1 MKSVTLVLVCTFL
14 YCISVSGQEF
24 QINPYANY
32 FLAGRLSGYYADALF
47 DNGADFGFGV
57 SYGLGKGKHLEA
69 SYTFAKS
76 GAYIRDNAN
85 DSTHSRTNMNFGYI
99 QVGYLQE
106 IIPDKMPQLRPFGM
120 FTIGAAYLDPE
131 DPSFITEW
139 KFAATIGGGIK
150 YFITD
155 VVGFRV
161 QARLLM
167 PLFFEDVSGS
177 CGSYYGCSTGMD
189 SFMSLAQGDVG
200 GGIVLRFGGDSL
212 K

>member
-1 MKSVTLVLVCTFL
+1 MKNATWVLAFTFIH
-14 YCISVSGQEF
+14 YISVSGQEF

-32 FLAGRLSGYYADALF
+32 FLAGKLSGYYADAF
-47 DNGADFGFGV
+47 FENGADFGFGV
-57 SYGLGKGKHLEA
+57 SYGLGKGKHLEV

-76 GAYIRDNAN
+76 GAYLRDNAN
-85 DSTHSRTNMNFGYI
+85 DSTHSSTNMNFGYI
-99 QVGYLQE
+99 QAGYVQE
-106 IIPDKMPQLRPFGM
+106 FIPKKMPQLRPFGM
-120 FTIGAAYLDPE
+120 FTIGAAYLNPE
-131 DPSFITEW
+131 VPSFITEW

-155 VVGFRV
+155 AVGFRV

-167 PLFFEDVSGS
+167 PLFFEDISGS

-189 SFMSLAQGDVG
+189 SFTSLAQGDMG
-200 GGIVLRFGGDSL
+200 GGIVLRFGNE